1 MDKRIYS
8 HSCKLNPPCLPEPF
22 KRWVKAL
29 KDEWEREVYDVLKD
43 DANQSRRGGLE
54 RGGGQ
59 GIRDGVSG
67 GRDRKIYFIPA
78 TLEKKKKSRPSNV

>member
-1 MDKRIYS
+1 MDCDCRTTAPAEIEEGRSLKEMDKRIYS

-54 RGGGQ
+54 REGG
-59 GIRDGVSG
+59 
-67 GRDRKIYFIPA
+67 K
-78 TLEKKKKSRPSNV
+78 E